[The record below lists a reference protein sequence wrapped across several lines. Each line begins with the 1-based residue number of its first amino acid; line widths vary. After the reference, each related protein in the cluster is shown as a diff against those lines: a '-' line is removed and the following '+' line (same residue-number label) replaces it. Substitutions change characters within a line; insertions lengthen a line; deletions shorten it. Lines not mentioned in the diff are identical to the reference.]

1 MHALAFYVEN
11 TLCEQVRDWQSGTW
25 QVKSVSWDASG
36 NLLATCSRDKSVW
49 VWENVDG
56 EDDYECVA
64 VLHGHSQVPAPPCQ
78 LCRLHSLARVPEV
91 SFDVRKGGSVSC
103 SVLLYRFISHLT
115 VAWLAS

>member
-1 MHALAFYVEN
+1 MQGVLERNKAIEWRSV
-11 TLCEQVRDWQSGTW
+11 

-64 VLHGHSQVPAPPCQ
+64 VLHGHSQVSSLFRTRTLCLCQ
-78 LCRLHSLARVPEV
+78 VFMTSRLAR
-91 SFDVRKGGSVSC
+91 SLTGYCFCTLSLCFR
-103 SVLLYRFISHLT
+103 SVLAFCGLLSYAMSFFN
-115 VAWLAS
+115 VF